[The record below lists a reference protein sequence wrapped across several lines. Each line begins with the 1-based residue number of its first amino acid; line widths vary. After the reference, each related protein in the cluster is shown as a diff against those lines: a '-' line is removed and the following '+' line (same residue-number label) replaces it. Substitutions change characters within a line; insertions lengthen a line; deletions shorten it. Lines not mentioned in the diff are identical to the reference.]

1 MDIFCEQLVSIK
13 RSPAKNALMALSVIV
28 TAAVC
33 VLLFIYSVKYYM
45 LIFLIVAL
53 IYGEI
58 KLLGTFRVEY
68 EYIITNGTV
77 DIDKITAKSSRKRV
91 FSFECKDIIRTARI
105 NDKGILSAAN
115 QSYAFGNEGKESFYM
130 LVNKGSAKAVLLI
143 EPQQKIINA
152 IKECTP
158 KNIRNE
164 LFV

>member
-1 MDIFCEQLVSIK
+1 
-13 RSPAKNALMALSVIV
+13 
-28 TAAVC
+28 
-33 VLLFIYSVKYYM
+33 M

-68 EYIITNGTV
+68 EYIITNGMV

-115 QSYAFGNEGKESFYM
+115 QSYAFGNEGKESFYV

>member
-13 RSPAKNALMALSVIV
+13 RNPAKNALMALSVIV

-115 QSYAFGNEGKESFYM
+115 QSYVFGNEGKESFYV